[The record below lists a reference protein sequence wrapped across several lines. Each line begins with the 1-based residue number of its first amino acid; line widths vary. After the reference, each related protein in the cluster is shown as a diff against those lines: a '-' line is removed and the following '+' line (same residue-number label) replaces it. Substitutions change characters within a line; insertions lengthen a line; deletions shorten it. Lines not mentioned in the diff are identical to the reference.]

1 MKEKIFTPHELK
13 TIEVDVEKKIFRIN
27 GEDFGGGFQEFTIT
41 CNPDE
46 WNITMQM
53 TQELI
58 FSTYDNNGDIK
69 EGHKKSQ
76 NQKVA
81 ADYIRQILHEEL
93 KKQREVG
100 VNPFSIQG
108 KE

>member
-1 MKEKIFTPHELK
+1 MREQVKEKLFAPYKLK

-27 GEDFGGGFQEFTIT
+27 GEDFGEGCQEFTIT

-58 FSTYDNNGDIK
+58 FSNYDNNGDIK
-69 EGHKKSQ
+69 ECHKKSQ
-76 NQKVA
+76 NQEVA
-81 ADYIRQILHEEL
+81 ADYIHQILHEEL
-93 KKQREVG
+93 KKQ
-100 VNPFSIQG
+100 
-108 KE
+108 KEKAF

>member
-1 MKEKIFTPHELK
+1 MKEKLFAPHKLK

-27 GEDFGGGFQEFTIT
+27 GEDFGEGCQEFTIT

-58 FSTYDNNGDIK
+58 FYTYDNNGDIK
-69 EGHKKSQ
+69 ECHT
-76 NQKVA
+76 
-81 ADYIRQILHEEL
+81 
-93 KKQREVG
+93 
-100 VNPFSIQG
+100 
-108 KE
+108 KEA